1 MTSCTISLE
10 ITDYEPK
17 STKTIPFN
25 DFEFRVRC
33 DGITEEKLKLS
44 DHLTNHITTTLHQIH
59 RDIKFTLRIHNTKT
73 NNLIGIC
80 DYIIPYTLI
89 NKTQLNN
96 SFTQTKKSA
105 VILLD
110 TTKKQFFPNTPPSQ
124 CDIWFMINANVTVTA
139 SSSKRIKKSN
149 STNKHNKHEQKVY
162 KRNNNINN
170 KYYGNTINANSSN
183 SNRTSLSFRYMPL
196 SPKLE
201 HSNNKYKLDV
211 DMHKQFA
218 KIKTPSNGEIHGKR
232 GFILDDTT
240 SNNNKSNNTSN
251 IINNTNVYSSNR
263 NSSSRFSSGRKSKH
277 TQTKRKHV
285 PPINRKHKALCNN
298 NNNNTT
304 TTGIIDDVPI
314 NDCSLFVSEH
324 YNEDVSTLNNI
335 NSCINAHY
343 IHFQHSSI
351 TPSTTPNN
359 SISIPQSSDDI
370 FKYKLC
376 SQLKSLQLY
385 FKNHAMKIQYYTQRN
400 EHLKQILTKAQT
412 LYITEHQ
419 RNSNLR
425 TQQQQLNINIFD
437 VTRSFYNYPHTTKCE
452 LKIYQHIFNKFYFEY
467 DILRYKENA
476 SVNML
481 TDQTKLTL
489 LLKCVKAL
497 INSYGNVSGL
507 VQSIPLAVRTKVKSF
522 LVKHDI
528 KEGNEVGNGNNNM
541 NGVSVYNNKIKAITE
556 EDENEEE
563 DEKGSPRKE
572 EDVVCKEVEKVNKDR
587 KVKFKCVKG
596 NVYKYGTQMVN
607 LKMEKEKLKV
617 KGSKG
622 GFMDVDKFIVL
633 YEQGEMNVMRSSRSK
648 DGSRV
653 VSPIYN
659 KGGSGSDGNGSY
671 SKSGNSNNN
680 KHYSKIKQTKKNV

>member
-25 DFEFRVRC
+25 DLEFRVRC

-44 DHLTNHITTTLHQIH
+44 DHLTNHITTTLRQIH
-59 RDIKFTLRIHNTKT
+59 RDIKFTLRIHNIKT
-73 NNLIGIC
+73 NNLLGIC

-96 SFTQTKKSA
+96 SFTQTKKST

-110 TTKKQFFPNTPPSQ
+110 ATKKQFFPNTPPSH
-124 CDIWFMINANVTVTA
+124 CDMWFMINANVTVTA
-139 SSSKRIKKSN
+139 NSSKRIMKSN
-149 STNKHNKHEQKVY
+149 STNKHSKPEQKVY
-162 KRNNNINN
+162 KRNNNISRC
-170 KYYGNTINANSSN
+170 YGNTINVDSSN

-218 KIKTPSNGEIHGKR
+218 KIKTPPNGEIRGKR

-240 SNNNKSNNTSN
+240 SNNNNKSNNTSN
-251 IINNTNVYSSNR
+251 IINNTNVYA
-263 NSSSRFSSGRKSKH
+263 SRFSSGRKSKH
-277 TQTKRKHV
+277 THTKRKHV
-285 PPINRKHKALCNN
+285 LPTNRKHKALCNN
-298 NNNNTT
+298 NNNTATT
-304 TTGIIDDVPI
+304 ATIDDVPI
-314 NDCSLFVSEH
+314 NDCSLFVTEH
-324 YNEDVSTLNNI
+324 YNEDASTLNNI
-335 NSCINAHY
+335 NSCINAH
-343 IHFQHSSI
+343 FVSV

-370 FKYKLC
+370 LKYKLC
-376 SQLKSLQLY
+376 TQLKSLQLY
-385 FKNHAMKIQYYTQRN
+385 FKHHSMKIQYYTQCN
-400 EHLKQILTKAQT
+400 SHLKQILTKAQT

-419 RNSNLR
+419 RNSNLH
-425 TQQQQLNINIFD
+425 TQQQHNINTFD
-437 VTRSFYNYPHTTKCE
+437 ITRSFYNYPHTTKCE

-467 DILRYKENA
+467 DILRFKENA
-476 SVNML
+476 SANIL
-481 TDQTKLTL
+481 NDQTKLTL
-489 LLKCVKAL
+489 LLKCAKAL
-497 INSYGNVSGL
+497 ISSYGNVSGL

-522 LVKHDI
+522 LVKHGV
-528 KEGNEVGNGNNNM
+528 KESNEVGNGNNNM

-596 NVYKYGTQMVN
+596 NVYKYGTQMVSV
-607 LKMEKEKLKV
+607 KMEKEKLKV

-622 GFMDVDKFIVL
+622 GFMDVDKFIAL
-633 YEQGEMNVMRSSRSK
+633 YEQGQMNVMRSGRSK
-648 DGSRV
+648 DSSRV

-659 KGGSGSDGNGSY
+659 K
-671 SKSGNSNNN
+671 
-680 KHYSKIKQTKKNV
+680 KHDSKIKHTKKKK

>member
-10 ITDYEPK
+10 VTDYEPK

-25 DFEFRVRC
+25 DLEFRVRC

-44 DHLTNHITTTLHQIH
+44 DHLTNHITTTLQQIH
-59 RDIKFTLRIHNTKT
+59 RDIKFTIRIHNIKT

-89 NKTQLNN
+89 NKTQINN
-96 SFTQTKKSA
+96 SFTQTKKST

-110 TTKKQFFPNTPPSQ
+110 ATKKQFFPNTSPSQ
-124 CDIWFMINANVTVTA
+124 CDMWFMINANVTVTA
-139 SSSKRIKKSN
+139 SLSKRIMKSN
-149 STNKHNKHEQKVY
+149 STKHNKHEQKVY
-162 KRNNNINN
+162 KRNNNIN
-170 KYYGNTINANSSN
+170 KCYGNTINANSSN

-201 HSNNKYKLDV
+201 HSNNKFKLDV

-218 KIKTPSNGEIHGKR
+218 KIKTPSNGEVRGKR

-240 SNNNKSNNTSN
+240 SNNNNTSN
-251 IINNTNVYSSNR
+251 IINNTNVYSS
-263 NSSSRFSSGRKSKH
+263 SRFSSGRKSKH
-277 TQTKRKHV
+277 THTKCKHV
-285 PPINRKHKALCNN
+285 LPTNRKHKALCND
-298 NNNNTT
+298 NNNNTAT
-304 TTGIIDDVPI
+304 TTTIDDVPI

-324 YNEDVSTLNNI
+324 YNEDTSTLNNI

-343 IHFQHSSI
+343 VHFQHSNV

-370 FKYKLC
+370 LKYKLC
-376 SQLKSLQLY
+376 TQLKSLQLY
-385 FKNHAMKIQYYTQRN
+385 FKHHAMKIQYYTKRN
-400 EHLKQILTKAQT
+400 SHLKQILTTAQT

-419 RNSNLR
+419 RNSNLH
-425 TQQQQLNINIFD
+425 TQHQQLNINTFD
-437 VTRSFYNYPHTTKCE
+437 ITRLFYNYPHTTKSE
-452 LKIYQHIFNKFYFEY
+452 LKVYQHIFNKFYFEY
-467 DILRYKENA
+467 DILHYKENA
-476 SVNML
+476 NANML
-481 TDQTKLTL
+481 NDHAKLTL

-522 LVKHDI
+522 LVKHGI
-528 KEGNEVGNGNNNM
+528 KESNEVGSGNNTM
-541 NGVSVYNNKIKAITE
+541 NGVNVYNNKIKAITE

-563 DEKGSPRKE
+563 DEKGSPHKE
-572 EDVVCKEVEKVNKDR
+572 EDVVCKEVDKVNQER

-596 NVYKYGTQMVN
+596 NVYKYGTQMVCV
-607 LKMEKEKLKV
+607 KMEKEKLKV

-622 GFMDVDKFIVL
+622 GFIDVDKFIAL
-633 YEQGEMNVMRSSRSK
+633 YEQSEMNVMRSSRSK
-648 DGSRV
+648 NGSRV

-671 SKSGNSNNN
+671 SKNSNSNNNN
-680 KHYSKIKQTKKNV
+680 KHYSKIKYTKKKK

>member
-1 MTSCTISLE
+1 
-10 ITDYEPK
+10 
-17 STKTIPFN
+17 
-25 DFEFRVRC
+25 
-33 DGITEEKLKLS
+33 
-44 DHLTNHITTTLHQIH
+44 
-59 RDIKFTLRIHNTKT
+59 
-73 NNLIGIC
+73 
-80 DYIIPYTLI
+80 
-89 NKTQLNN
+89 
-96 SFTQTKKSA
+96 
-105 VILLD
+105 
-110 TTKKQFFPNTPPSQ
+110 
-124 CDIWFMINANVTVTA
+124 MINANVTVTA
-139 SSSKRIKKSN
+139 SSSKRIMKSN
-149 STNKHNKHEQKVY
+149 STSKHSKHEQKVY
-162 KRNNNINN
+162 KRNNNNNINN
-170 KYYGNTINANSSN
+170 KCYGNTINAYSSN

-211 DMHKQFA
+211 DMHKHFA

-263 NSSSRFSSGRKSKH
+263 NSSSMFSSGRKSKH
-277 TQTKRKHV
+277 THTTRKHV
-285 PPINRKHKALCNN
+285 LPTNRKHKALCNN
-298 NNNNTT
+298 NTATATTNT
-304 TTGIIDDVPI
+304 IDDVPI
-314 NDCSLFVSEH
+314 NDCSLFAYEH
-324 YNEDVSTLNNI
+324 YNEDASTLNNI

-343 IHFQHSSI
+343 VHFQHSSI

-370 FKYKLC
+370 LKYKLC

-385 FKNHAMKIQYYTQRN
+385 FKHHAMKIQHYTTRSS
-400 EHLKQILTKAQT
+400 HLKQILTKSQT
-412 LYITEHQ
+412 LYINEHQ
-419 RNSNLR
+419 RNLNLR
-425 TQQQQLNINIFD
+425 TQQQQHNINTFD
-437 VTRSFYNYPHTTKCE
+437 IMRSFYNYPHTTKCE

-476 SVNML
+476 SANML

-507 VQSIPLAVRTKVKSF
+507 VQLIPLAVRTKVKSF
-522 LVKHDI
+522 LIKHGI
-528 KEGNEVGNGNNNM
+528 KESNEVGNGNNNM
-541 NGVSVYNNKIKAITE
+541 NGVNVYNNKIKAITE

-563 DEKGSPRKE
+563 DEKGSSPRKE

-596 NVYKYGTQMVN
+596 NVYKYGTQIVS

-622 GFMDVDKFIVL
+622 EFIDVDKFITM
-633 YEQGEMNVMRSSRSK
+633 YEQGEMNVMRSNRSK

-659 KGGSGSDGNGSY
+659 KGGIGGDGNVNGSY
-671 SKSGNSNNN
+671 CKNSSNNN
-680 KHYSKIKQTKKNV
+680 NKKYDLKIKHTKKKKSV